1 MGPKNKEQL
10 EKLRDLNDD
19 DLAHELDE
27 TYRQLFT
34 TRLQL
39 STQQLANT
47 ALPRK
52 LKRQL
57 ARIITLQRERDI
69 AAFYKK
75 AQPTPAADAES

>member
-1 MGPKNKEQL
+1 MGQKNKEQL

-57 ARIITLQRERDI
+57 ARIITLQRERVI
-69 AAFYKK
+69 AAFYKED
-75 AQPTPAADAES
+75 QSTPAADAES